1 MKLSTLR
8 LITSNYKNSKDFILE
23 FFDSV
28 TLLEEEKN
36 FSVYKLADLNIELIK
51 EDEKNPVSNGGTIV
65 YFNVDKFEQTL
76 QKAISLG
83 AKIYRGPIKV
93 SQNKTIIT
101 QILCPGDF
109 VIGLEANYRLV
120 SSCTKL

>member
-1 MKLSTLR
+1 MKLSTIR

-51 EDEKNPVSNGGTIV
+51 EDEKNPISNGGTIV
-65 YFNVDKFEQTL
+65 YFNVDKFEETL

-83 AKIYRGPIKV
+83 AEKYRGPIKIE
-93 SQNKTIIT
+93 QNKTVIA
-101 QILCPGDF
+101 QVLCPGEF
-109 VIGLEANYRLV
+109 VIGLESNF
-120 SSCTKL
+120 